1 MLPYNRKL
9 LLPVHHDQ
17 VHASSLASRL
27 HVVLR
32 RCLGSLHNLCC
43 TPLMQTRLHRRHG
56 RVDSSVLRRCAC
68 YKCNLNEKLCR
79 HLCSVPCFSTTR
91 MRLRAA
97 SQACE
102 ICHSDGCQHVATEM
116 DSFTTELL
124 CQKPSHAITKPT
136 PSPEL
141 NAAHHCSLT
150 ESLKFH
156 CRQLPRLADRLPKP
170 PEQGRAVFVLHI
182 FGKSDDTTSALCLSS
197 LQALP
202 VSCGSVD

>member
-1 MLPYNRKL
+1 MLYTADADAPAPSSRPCRQQCFASMCL
-9 LLPVHHDQ
+9 LQVQSQREALSSLVQRALLQHHPDE
-17 VHASSLASRL
+17 ASSGFAS
-27 HVVLR
+27 LR
-32 RCLGSLHNLCC
+32 
-43 TPLMQTRLHRRHG
+43 
-56 RVDSSVLRRCAC
+56 D
-68 YKCNLNEKLCR
+68 
-79 HLCSVPCFSTTR
+79 
-91 MRLRAA
+91 
-97 SQACE
+97 
-102 ICHSDGCQHVATEM
+102 CHSDGCQHVATEM

-182 FGKSDDTTSALCLSS
+182 FGTSDDTTSALCLSS